1 MKSVNLKSK
10 IGIDGCLSIKI
21 PTNIKE
27 KHVDVFVIYDVQN
40 DTNDA
45 EISNWPENYFVDTY
59 GCFASD
65 PIKRQSQGKY
75 PEAVGPESR
84 TAPCG
89 YLRIMTEE

>member
-10 IGIDGCLSIKI
+10 IGIDGCLRINI

-40 DTNDA
+40 DTNDV
-45 EISNWPENYFVDTY
+45 ETSNWPDNYFAETY
-59 GCFASD
+59 GCLSSD

-75 PEAVGPESR
+75 PEREQ
-84 TAPCG
+84 
-89 YLRIMTEE
+89 LL